1 MNSDSDRPNRIPWP
15 PILDVATIAAAY
27 GLERVLPLGLLP
39 EAAALQVAG
48 AIMMGIGIAVALAA
62 IVRFKSIGTP
72 VDPTGRATRLATDG
86 IYRFTRNPMYVG
98 TLILLAGLALVLGWG
113 WLLLL
118 LPVLAVL
125 LYRLAIR
132 REEAFLERRFG
143 NDYADYRRRVRRW
156 L

>member
-15 PILDVATIAAAY
+15 PILDVVTVAVAY
-27 GLERVLPLGLLP
+27 GLERLLPLGLLP

-48 AIMMGIGIAVALAA
+48 AIMIGIGIAVALAA

-86 IYRFTRNPMYVG
+86 IYRLTRNPMYVG
-98 TLILLAGLALVLGWG
+98 TLILLAGLALALGWS
-113 WLLLL
+113 WLLL

-143 NDYADYRRRVRRW
+143 AEYFAYRRRVRRW